1 MARRRFQS
9 PEPKRSGKWWYL
21 LHWQDEIVG
30 GSRVRRRKRIKLA
43 PAAMPER
50 EVKKIAAEYLRPLN
64 QGLQTIGS
72 ATTFESFVGS
82 TYMPL
87 IMPLLASTTRERS
100 AGVIKNYLIPAFG
113 SASLRDMTRLALQR
127 YFSGMVDSPLAYGSK
142 DKIRDVLASILN
154 SAVEYGLLV
163 NNPAQGVRLPREKRA
178 SRGKP
183 FVTPQ
188 EFTLLIALIPEPYAT
203 MVFTAIHT
211 GLRISELVALK
222 WRNVHQDSIT
232 IDERYCRG
240 DWSAPKSASSAAT
253 IAVTRAVIDRLHA
266 LKTLTVEVRA
276 GRATRR
282 HKVVKSSG
290 PDDLVFQSVRTG
302 APMRDNNILIRYL
315 KPAGRKLSIGWV
327 NWRCLRTSHA
337 TWLKMAR
344 ADVKDIQAQMRHS
357 RASTTMDIYMQF
369 IPESQRRAINR
380 MGRLG
385 QGKVH

>member
-30 GSRVRRRKRIKLA
+30 GSRIRRRKRIKLA
-43 PAAMPER
+43 PAAMPAR

-72 ATTFESFVGS
+72 ATTFGSFVES

-87 IMPLLASTTRERS
+87 IMPVLASPTQDRS

-113 SASLRDMTRLALQR
+113 SVSLRDMTRLVLQR
-127 YFSGMVDSPLAYGSK
+127 YFSGMVYPPAYGSK

-163 NNPAQGVRLPREKRA
+163 SNPAQGVRLPREKRA
-178 SRGKP
+178 KRWKP
-183 FVTPQ
+183 FVRP
-188 EFTLLIALIPEPYAT
+188 EVFNLLIALIPEPYAT
-203 MVFTAIHT
+203 MVFTAIYT
-211 GLRISELVALK
+211 GLRISELAALK

-240 DWSAPKSASSAAT
+240 DWSAPKSAASAAT
-253 IAVTRAVIDRLHA
+253 IAVTREVIDRLHA

-276 GRATRR
+276 GRAIRR

-302 APMRDNNILIRYL
+302 VPMRDNNILVRHL

-337 TWLKMAR
+337 TWLKMVR

-369 IPESQRRAINR
+369 IPESQRKAINR